1 LIGVRLGD
9 PDGDSGWES
18 RCLEEIRRGSRR
30 AFSEVY
36 EAYASRLYWQ
46 VLLPRLGNA
55 SAAEEALAETFRAAL
70 EHLGEYRPQG
80 GGMVRWLT
88 AIAVNK
94 ATDIHRERARTGK
107 ALASFESLVAPLREG
122 ARDGEA
128 LVERRLDQAR
138 LRVAVAGVL
147 EQIPPRYRRAIELR
161 LLEDLPRSECARRME
176 VAIGNFDVLLL
187 RALRAFRQ
195 AWVARHGEK
204 SEER

>member
-1 LIGVRLGD
+1 MIGVCLGGRDED
-9 PDGDSGWES
+9 PSWES

-30 AFSEVY
+30 AFSELY
-36 EAYASRLYWQ
+36 QAHARRLYSH

-70 EHLGEYRPQG
+70 EHLGEYRPQA

-88 AIAVNK
+88 TIAVNK
-94 ATDIHRERARTGK
+94 ATDMFRERARTGK
-107 ALASFESLVAPLREG
+107 ALASFEALVAPLRESAG
-122 ARDGEA
+122 DAEA
-128 LVERRLDQAR
+128 LVHGRLDQAR
-138 LRVAVAGVL
+138 LRVAVAEVL

-161 LLEDLPRSECARRME
+161 LLDDLSRADCAHRME
-176 VAIGNFDVLLL
+176 ITVGNFDVLFL

-195 AWVARHGEK
+195 AWVAGHGEK